1 MVGVVFFS
9 GMETMPPEGLWTT
22 VLGTWRTSGSVRPR
36 EEHVQS
42 RSMRQQC
49 STNTTI
55 FSLADLDNHSPAQPF
70 GLLDIHPIILTVP
83 PYPPSSLPPSPA
95 SIPRPPATLTLC
107 AASRQPHQRT
117 TVSKHECYERLNRVT
132 TPSRSQSVRYIL
144 MPVARIADTWPAR
157 RTAPSRID

>member
-9 GMETMPPEGLWTT
+9 GMETMPPEGLCWALG
-22 VLGTWRTSGSVRPR
+22 VLQGLYGHAKSTSKAAACDSSAAP
-36 EEHVQS
+36 
-42 RSMRQQC
+42 
-49 STNTTI
+49 T
-55 FSLADLDNHSPAQPF
+55 
-70 GLLDIHPIILTVP
+70 
-83 PYPPSSLPPSPA
+83 PPSSASPISTITLQHSRLDSWIYTRSFLPYLHILHHHSRPLQRA
-95 SIPRPPATLTLC
+95 SPRPPATLTLC